1 MDQVRAAR
9 LLCAGLYA
17 APAGAG
23 SDAGRG
29 SFAGASLASRCGVGR
44 SRDCCCC
51 CGRGCGGG
59 AWVTGPL
66 PLAGDGVSEPDE
78 CRFEGVPSNRGISSG
93 VTTSTTTASGGGA
106 WKAFAPTKNKPT
118 IRAAR
123 WPMTETASPWR
134 TRRSSSV
141 FHPRRLIPHFLSFSS
156 TCENVVTT
164 RLDPVS
170 PDRRLRSHYATAPTR
185 PDGSPVFARAGKTE
199 PPSRLV
205 LSQTSAD

>member
-1 MDQVRAAR
+1 MRRLIRRAR
-9 LLCAGLYA
+9 RRRKRRR
-17 APAGAG
+17 P
-23 SDAGRG
+23 S

-134 TRRSSSV
+134 MYRFNPIIHGVSRYRPAGV
-141 FHPRRLIPHFLSFSS
+141 AAYFIPA
-156 TCENVVTT
+156 N
-164 RLDPVS
+164 
-170 PDRRLRSHYATAPTR
+170 
-185 PDGSPVFARAGKTE
+185 
-199 PPSRLV
+199 
-205 LSQTSAD
+205 